1 MNDLFFFCVFF
12 VIKANENVG
21 PIRLADVICNHSQN
35 QRVERF
41 KDPLDGVTT
50 QRSLG
55 GHRAPIKMERCHCS
69 LGCWFNFSSSH
80 SHSTRVLWLSLDSFF
95 SACVSFALG
104 GVIAIAVSNAKWC
117 LFLFLPFLIN
127 FGVCALSQGGKLNLL
142 CSFSLSFF
150 SHASFAK
157 QLLQRM
163 EPTTQYNMV
172 FGGKHICQHNLRW
185 ILTDY
190 HTNANFKVSRINM
203 LFYALATMLYARSVR
218 RT

>member
-1 MNDLFFFCVFF
+1 MFFYEIKNTPGKVFWMNDLFFFCVFF

-80 SHSTRVLWLSLDSFF
+80 SHSTRVLWLSLGSFF
-95 SACVSFALG
+95 RHAFHLRWVVSLP
-104 GVIAIAVSNAKWC
+104 S
-117 LFLFLPFLIN
+117 PFLMQN
-127 FGVCALSQGGKLNLL
+127 DVCFCFCSCHFWLILVCVL
-142 CSFSLSFF
+142 C
-150 SHASFAK
+150 
-157 QLLQRM
+157 
-163 EPTTQYNMV
+163 
-172 FGGKHICQHNLRW
+172 LREE
-185 ILTDY
+185 
-190 HTNANFKVSRINM
+190 N
-203 LFYALATMLYARSVR
+203 
-218 RT
+218 